1 MPVFV
6 IGTLQPSCAV
16 ARPEVAVP
24 TFSSAGLHVSGKGA
38 VTIVVVGI
46 VAGLS
51 IHGTVAVTADSGA
64 GVAGTFDDWDRDAVG
79 EPQADKTAADMR
91 RASDLVE
98 SFLLMTE
105 EV

>member
-1 MPVFV
+1 MAKPN
-6 IGTLQPSCAV
+6 
-16 ARPEVAVP
+16 VAVP
-24 TFSSAGLHVSGKGA
+24 TFSCAGLHVSGKGA
-38 VTIVVVGI
+38 VTTVVVGI

-51 IHGTVAVTADSGA
+51 IHGTVAGTADSVA
-64 GVAGTFDDWDRDAVG
+64 GVADTFDDWDGEAVG

-98 SFLLMTE
+98 SFLLMSE

>member
-1 MPVFV
+1 MFV

-16 ARPEVAVP
+16 AKPNVAVP
-24 TFSSAGLHVSGKGA
+24 TFSCAGLHVSGKGA
-38 VTIVVVGI
+38 VTTVVVGI

-51 IHGTVAVTADSGA
+51 IHGTVAGTADSVA
-64 GVAGTFDDWDRDAVG
+64 GVADTFDDWDGEAVG

-98 SFLLMTE
+98 SFLLISE

>member
-1 MPVFV
+1 MAKPN
-6 IGTLQPSCAV
+6 
-16 ARPEVAVP
+16 VAVP
-24 TFSSAGLHVSGKGA
+24 TFSCAGLHVSGKGA
-38 VTIVVVGI
+38 VTTVVVGI

-51 IHGTVAVTADSGA
+51 IHGTVAGTADSVA
-64 GVAGTFDDWDRDAVG
+64 GVADTFDDWDGEAVG

-98 SFLLMTE
+98 SFLLISE